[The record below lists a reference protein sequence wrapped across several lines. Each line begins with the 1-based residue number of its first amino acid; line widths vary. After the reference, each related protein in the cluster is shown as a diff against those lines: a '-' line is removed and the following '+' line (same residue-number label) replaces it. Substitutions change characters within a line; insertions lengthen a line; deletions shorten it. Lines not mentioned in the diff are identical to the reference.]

1 MKKTLNK
8 IRTTL
13 YDSCNVLELLMALV
27 VLIAILIAGFCLGD
41 AFLAFW
47 NTRYEDGAFLTFVG
61 SVFNILIG
69 IEFLKMLCQP
79 SEDTVLE
86 VLMFLVARH
95 MIIEHTT
102 AYENLVM
109 IISIAILFA
118 IKKYFSIPSK
128 KGSGNLFDTEETD
141 NDKTKN

>member
-13 YDSCNVLELLMALV
+13 YDSCNILELLMALV
-27 VLIAILIAGFCLGD
+27 VLAAILIAGFCLGD
-41 AFLAFW
+41 AFLNYW
-47 NTRYEDGAFLTFVG
+47 NTRFESGSFLTFVG

-109 IISIAILFA
+109 IISIGILFA
-118 IKKYFSIPSK
+118 IKKYFNIPSK
-128 KGSGNLFDTEETD
+128 KGSGNLFDDEE
-141 NDKTKN
+141 NDIK